1 MPTRRLL
8 YLLLAA
14 LCVLRLLLIGF
25 VELSPDEAYYTM
37 WSKYMDV
44 SYYSKGPGV
53 AATIWLGTHLFGF
66 NEFGVRF
73 FSPLLALGTSLL
85 MFHFARRLYGEAVAF
100 WTTVALQVIPIY
112 QAGSVLMTI
121 DPLSI
126 FFWMAAMAT
135 FWRALEEEPA
145 RPDRWWL
152 GTGALI
158 GAGFLCKWTNA
169 MQLISIVLLLAVTP
183 RHRRKLRSPGFIG
196 LIGTFLLFT
205 IPPVVWNEQH
215 DRITYHHLFA
225 RGGLDKE
232 LGISLSEFFK
242 FLLSHFGVYSPLI
255 FFAMLVALFIGLRNM
270 RIHFKPRFLVAF
282 TVPIFVLY
290 FALAFREAGE
300 ANWTAPATL
309 SLALLTVAV
318 WYEWSKQIRA
328 IRIYSVCALVLSALM
343 GLVLLDTDIVRL
355 VGHPAGLDWK
365 YEADP
370 SSRLRGWKS
379 SAELVEK
386 FRGNFEQ
393 EHQQPVFLIANK
405 YQTAASLAFYLSSP
419 RPAAPNHPPVYIP
432 ESQAIENQ
440 FSFWPRYDEM
450 EDLSELA
457 EEVAK
462 SGHGPEEVRRELAE
476 KVEKLKQAEKHKA
489 AHLGDA
495 KREVAQALAKA
506 EPTLP
511 IDESFVEEQGISI
524 FAGRT
529 ALYITDRAE
538 ERPPS
543 TVKDGFEKVELIGCY
558 DLERRGLF
566 LRQLRIF
573 ACYNYHG
580 MAL

>member
-1 MPTRRLL
+1 MPIRRLL

-25 VELSPDEAYYTM
+25 VELSPDEAYYTL

-53 AATIWLGTHLFGF
+53 AAVIWAGTHLFGV

-100 WTTVALQVIPIY
+100 WTAITLQVIPIY

-169 MQLISIVLLLAVTP
+169 MQLISIVLLLAITP

-196 LIGTFLLFT
+196 LIGVFLLFT
-205 IPPVVWNEQH
+205 IPPIAWNEQH

-225 RGGLDKE
+225 RGGLDKD
-232 LGISLSEFFK
+232 LGISLAEFFK
-242 FLLSHFGVYSPLI
+242 FLGSHFGVYSPLI
-255 FFAMLVALFIGLRNM
+255 FFAMLVALFVGLRNM
-270 RIHFKPRFLVAF
+270 QIHFKPRFLVAF
-282 TVPIFVLY
+282 TLPIFVLY
-290 FALAFREAGE
+290 FLLSFREAGE

-318 WYEWSKQIRA
+318 WYEWSKQLGPV
-328 IRIYSVCALVLSALM
+328 RIYSICALALSAVM
-343 GLVLLDTDIVRL
+343 GLLLLDLDLIRA
-355 VGHPAGLDWK
+355 VGIPLA
-365 YEADP
+365 YEVDP
-370 SSRLRGWKS
+370 TARLRGWRS

-386 FRGNFEQ
+386 FRGDFEQ
-393 EHQQPVFLIANK
+393 QHQQPVFLIANK
-405 YQTAASLAFYLSSP
+405 YQTAAALAFYMGSP

-450 EDLSELA
+450 EELSELA
-457 EEVAK
+457 DETVKHSQA
-462 SGHGPEEVRRELAE
+462 PEEVRRELAD
-476 KVEKLKQAEKHKA
+476 KVEKLKHAEKHKSP
-489 AHLGDA
+489 HVGDA
-495 KREVAQALAKA
+495 KREVAQLLSRA
-506 EPTLP
+506 EPSLP

-529 ALYITDRAE
+529 ALYVTDRAE

-543 TVKDGFEKVELIGCY
+543 TVKDGFEKVELIGCF
-558 DLERRGLF
+558 DLNRRGVF